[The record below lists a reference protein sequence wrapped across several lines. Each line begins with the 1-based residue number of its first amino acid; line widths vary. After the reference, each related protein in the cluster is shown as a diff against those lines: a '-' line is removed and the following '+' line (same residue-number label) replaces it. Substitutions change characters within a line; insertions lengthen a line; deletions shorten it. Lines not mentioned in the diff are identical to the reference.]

1 MHKSVPVIVML
12 VLFVILVVVGNPS
25 EATHFEKLLKSKQE
39 QLESYLKSKKIPNPN
54 IVLGNLPAEY
64 VVDISTDY
72 QNYVVFSR
80 LVSKGEADTL
90 TLGFFWLILEL

>member
-12 VLFVILVVVGNPS
+12 VLFVILVTVGNPS
-25 EATHFEKLLKSKQE
+25 EATHFKTLLKSKQE
-39 QLESYLKSKKIPNPN
+39 KIEDYLKSKNIPIPN
-54 IVLGNLPAEY
+54 IVLGNLPTEY

-72 QNYVVFSR
+72 ENYVVFSR

-90 TLGFFWLILEL
+90 TLGFFWLVLEL